1 MDECFPCSSF
11 GIEFSVTE
19 LGFEQIEEK
28 DPEVDEERV
37 PHHDEGEGGPHDV
50 AVPKKVEEGEK
61 VGSDIREW

>member
-1 MDECFPCSSF
+1 MDEYFPRSFF
-11 GIEFSVTE
+11 GIKF
-19 LGFEQIEEK
+19 FPKFQFKEK
-28 DPEVDEERV
+28 DPKVDEERV